1 MSLKLIEMQVALPR
15 MQDAS
20 KIQEQLQQR
29 GQMMNDLAARA
40 VQKQEEKDRKSV
52 VKKHSRLQ
60 AGWQKERSPNSG
72 GSMPEKEKEEKDEIV
87 KEVHPYKGTSIDYRR

>member
-29 GQMMNDLAARA
+29 GQMMNDQAARA

-52 VKKHSRLQ
+52 VKKHSRLE
-60 AGWQKERSPNSG
+60 AGWQKERRPDSG
-72 GSMPEKEKEEKDEIV
+72 GTLPKKAREEGDEAV
-87 KEVHPYKGTSIDYRR
+87 NQSHPYKGTSIDYSG